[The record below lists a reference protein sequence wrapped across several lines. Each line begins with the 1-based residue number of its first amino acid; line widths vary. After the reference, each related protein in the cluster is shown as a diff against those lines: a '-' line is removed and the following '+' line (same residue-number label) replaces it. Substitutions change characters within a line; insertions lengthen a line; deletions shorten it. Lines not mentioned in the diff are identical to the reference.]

1 MTPRAPAIATAFL
14 AGLGLTG
21 CAHRSPSGPRPR
33 APEAVAGPSITLHSP
48 IEPPVRP
55 GPTETVATASASTHA
70 RDAMAAVE
78 ARDYAAAARHFE
90 AAYAAVHSV
99 ELAFNTARM
108 YERLADVPLATRWY
122 NVVLAHE
129 PSPALRADVTRRL
142 ASLQAFARRRRDDIA
157 QSFPGTEALARE
169 ATRWFARGVAL
180 YQRRRYAPALRA
192 FEAANQYV
200 QGDGV
205 PELMYNL
212 GMTHTR
218 LGHNAEAI
226 SAFRAYLAARP
237 DAPER
242 TDIEARIRTL
252 AP

>member
-1 MTPRAPAIATAFL
+1 VVQS
-14 AGLGLTG
+14 GLDPVV
-21 CAHRSPSGPRPR
+21 RSDASES
-33 APEAVAGPSITLHSP
+33 A
-48 IEPPVRP
+48 
-55 GPTETVATASASTHA
+55 ASADAGRHT
-70 RDAMAAVE
+70 REAMAAVE

-90 AAYAAVHSV
+90 AAHAAVHSV
-99 ELAFNTARM
+99 ELAFNAARM
-108 YERLADVPLATRWY
+108 YERLADVPQATRWY
-122 NVVLAHE
+122 ETVLASD
-129 PSPALRADVTRRL
+129 PSPTLRADVTRRL
-142 ASLQAFARRRRDDIA
+142 AVLQAFARRRRDDIA
-157 QSFPGTEALARE
+157 QSAPGSDALAQE

-212 GMTHTR
+212 GMTHAR
-218 LGHNAEAI
+218 LGHNAEAV

-242 TDIEARIRTL
+242 ADIEARIRAL